1 MGTTTLTV
9 VTTRIS
15 LDVSRMDIQNNIPV
29 TQGDTKRRIEVTL
42 MNAGQPLSVKEDW
55 TVTLTGIKPDES
67 KLAILCDVS
76 EGKIIFDFAK
86 GEEIATAAGAF
97 YVQFNIVDEVGDLL
111 ATPKIW
117 ISVVANSMREME
129 SKDQLQAF
137 RDVIDLANDNE
148 VYRTEVVMNA
158 IERSEEIN
166 QEHIANEAARQALS
180 AETIQALNDTNT
192 AVQTEEDQRKANEN
206 DRELN
211 DEERGQRVDA
221 AIQALNDTNAAV
233 RTEENQRKDNENER
247 RSNDVDRG
255 KRVDAAIQAI
265 NATNTAVGQ
274 AEDRREAN
282 EDAREALKTELIK
295 LKADLQEM
303 IDALP
308 DRVAELPALIERI
321 NAVLDSDDETLDEL
335 SEIVTYIKSNK
346 SLIEN
351 ITTNKVNV
359 ADIIDNLV
367 TNAAKKPLSAAQ
379 GYKLKELVDTA
390 QTAAGNAATAAGNA
404 QTTANEAKTAAQ
416 NAQNTAN
423 GKEPAGT
430 AKTMLN
436 RTTKVNAADTNY
448 ATYMARG
455 VSLNAAETSPT
466 VNGTIAWHY
475 K

>member
-55 TVTLTGIKPDES
+55 TVTLTGIKPDET
-67 KLAILCDVS
+67 KIAILCDVS

-97 YVQFNIVDEVGDLL
+97 YVQFNIVDEVGELL

-117 ISVVANSMREME
+117 ISVVANSIREME

-137 RDVIDLANDNE
+137 REVIDLANDNE
-148 VYRTEVVMNA
+148 ADRTAVVINA

-166 QEHIANEAARQALS
+166 QEHIANEAARQLLS

-192 AVQTEEDQRKANEN
+192 AVQA
-206 DRELN
+206 
-211 DEERGQRVDA
+211 
-221 AIQALNDTNAAV
+221 
-233 RTEENQRKDNENER
+233 EENQRKDNESTR
-247 RSNDVDRG
+247 QSNDVDRG
-255 KRVDAAIQAI
+255 KRVDAAIQAL

-274 AEDRREAN
+274 AEDQREAAEN
-282 EDAREALKTELIK
+282 TREALKTELIK
-295 LKADLQEM
+295 LKTDLQEM
-303 IDALP
+303 VDALP

-335 SEIVTYIKSNK
+335 SEIVTIIKSNK
-346 SLIEN
+346 SLIEA
-351 ITTNKVNV
+351 ITISKVNV

-367 TNAAKKPLSAAQ
+367 TNAANKPLSAAQ
-379 GYKLKELVDTA
+379 GYKLKGLVDT
-390 QTAAGNAATAAGNA
+390 
-404 QTTANEAKTAAQ
+404 
-416 NAQNTAN
+416 AQNTAN
-423 GKEPAGT
+423 GKEAAGT
-430 AKTMLN
+430 AATMLN
-436 RTTKVNAADTNY
+436 RTTPVNVDDTNY
-448 ATYMARG
+448 TAYMARG
-455 VSLNAAETSPT
+455 VSLNAEETSPT
-466 VNGTIAWHY
+466 VYGTIAWHY

>member
-86 GEEIATAAGAF
+86 GEQIATAAGAF

-137 RDVIDLANDNE
+137 ENVIVLANANE
-148 VYRTEVVMNA
+148 EARTEVVMNA
-158 IERSEEIN
+158 IARSEEIN

-180 AETIQALNDTNT
+180 AETIQVLNATNE
-192 AVQTEEDQRKANEN
+192 AVQTEEDKRKANEN
-206 DRELN
+206 TRQSN
-211 DEERGQRVDA
+211 DEEREERVDA
-221 AIQALNDTNAAV
+221 AIQALNDTNTSVGQAEDKREAA
-233 RTEENQRKDNENER
+233 ENTRQA
-247 RSNDVDRG
+247 NDVERG
-255 KRVDAAIQAI
+255 KRVDAAIQ
-265 NATNTAVGQ
+265 NLNDTNTSVGQ
-274 AEDRREAN
+274 AEDKREAAEN
-282 EDAREALKTELIK
+282 AREALKTELIK

-303 IDALP
+303 VDALP

-335 SEIVTYIKSNK
+335 SEIVAYIKRNQN
-346 SLIEN
+346 LIN
-351 ITTNKVNV
+351 GITISKVNV
-359 ADIIDNLV
+359 ADIVDNLV
-367 TNAAKKPLSAAQ
+367 TNAPNKPLSAAQ
-379 GYKLKELVDTA
+379 GHKLKGLVDTA
-390 QTAAGNAATAAGNA
+390 QSTADAAKSLSS
-404 QTTANEAKTAAQ
+404 QS
-416 NAQNTAN
+416 
-423 GKEPAGT
+423 
-430 AKTMLN
+430 AKTMAN
-436 RTTKVNAADTNY
+436 RDQPVNMPNNDYTA
-448 ATYMARG
+448 YMARG
-455 VSLNAAETSPT
+455 VSLNATETTPT